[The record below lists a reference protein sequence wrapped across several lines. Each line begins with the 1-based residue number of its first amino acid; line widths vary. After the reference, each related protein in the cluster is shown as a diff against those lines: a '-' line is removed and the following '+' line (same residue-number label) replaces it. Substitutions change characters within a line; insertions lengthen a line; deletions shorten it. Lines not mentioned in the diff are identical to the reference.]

1 LYESVQA
8 EFCQKSSFLFTGL
21 FGDRYGDSVEVLK
34 IFVRLLDRVL
44 FGLAAAG
51 GLVTIVPGFTPEFYL
66 NFDNIG
72 P

>member
-1 LYESVQA
+1 MQA
-8 EFCQKSSFLFTGL
+8 EFCQKSSLLFTGL
-21 FGDRYGDSVEVLK
+21 FGDHYGDSVEVLN

-44 FGLAAAG
+44 FGLPATTG

>member
-1 LYESVQA
+1 MQA
-8 EFCQKSSFLFTGL
+8 EFCQKSILLFTGL
-21 FGDRYGDSVEVLK
+21 FGDHYGDSVEVLK

-44 FGLAAAG
+44 FGLPVTAG
-51 GLVTIVPGFTPEFYL
+51 GLVTIVPGFTPEFSL